1 MCPTNSQQPKLHNKQ
16 SLILQSGIVLLL
28 TILNTSP
35 NGVLSLVRHIPKI
48 NIAIYYQTLC
58 TDSRTFFY
66 KQLMPAYTRMPD
78 LMNVTLIPFGQTLVH
93 ENEGDVEFLCPHGPP
108 ECKGMLVHACAINIV
123 PRDLVLQY
131 VFCMIMDNW
140 NGLVIGEKCAK
151 KLEIDW
157 HSVLGCVNSNKSTMY
172 LLHYKELTMS
182 LNPPLTQVPRV
193 VINGIIQLAQHLQ
206 VYLKIFVRYWRNMN
220 Q

>member
-1 MCPTNSQQPKLHNKQ
+1 MGENLYK
-16 SLILQSGIVLLL
+16 
-28 TILNTSP
+28 NTAK
-35 NGVLSLVRHIPKI
+35 NHTFVKFL
-48 NIAIYYQTLC
+48 TLC
-58 TDSRTFFY
+58 HVDSYTDDFMMDNT
-66 KQLMPAYTRMPD
+66 
-78 LMNVTLIPFGQTLVH
+78 NVH

-108 ECKGMLVHACAINIV
+108 ECKGMLVHACAINTV
-123 PRDLVLQY
+123 PQDLVLQY

-193 VINGIIQLAQHLQ
+193 VINGNNAHGPTTISDYIAQVMPTVNEFLSEHKYMQTIGGWLSLNHHIMHAKDL
-206 VYLKIFVRYWRNMN
+206 VWFNLVISNNISYRGRNLR
-220 Q
+220 